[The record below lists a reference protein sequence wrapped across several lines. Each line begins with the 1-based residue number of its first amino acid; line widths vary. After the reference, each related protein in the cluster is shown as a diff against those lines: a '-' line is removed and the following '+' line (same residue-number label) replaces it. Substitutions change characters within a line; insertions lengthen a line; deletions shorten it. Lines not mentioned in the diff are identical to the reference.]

1 MSFAESGYNKTEN
14 RYEPLYLSYR
24 NDKVE
29 VSTERALGTRF
40 KLESIVDD
48 WKRFGSIYTDV
59 VGWTDYPYNKDKNKA
74 MKNYENNKSIGIK
87 INNDIDADI
96 TIRDVTEGST
106 EALKHSNII
115 SKDNY
120 NLLYAQYAGNFPK
133 MKFSN
138 SKMSHVCCEIMATY
152 NALALVGEFDINY
165 DGTVTNDLDEYF
177 KLALEFE
184 INDIYLGFI
193 NSSGSWGSDPKGIEE
208 CLKSYNCNYKVFNNV
223 DDMDKDLS
231 KSVSMIVSYKFKVL
245 GIHTYSCYYDDSSNK
260 IYSINRGSGNLYL
273 WENNSIQECISDK
286 NFSVGYVLQ

>member
-1 MSFAESGYNKTEN
+1 MSFAESGYNKTEK
-14 RYEPLYLSYR
+14 RYEPLYLSYI

-29 VSTERALGTRF
+29 VSIERALGTRF
-40 KLESIVDD
+40 KLENIVDD

-59 VGWTDYPYNKDKNKA
+59 VGWTDYPYNKDKNRA

-96 TIRDVTEGST
+96 TIKDVTEGST

-177 KLALEFE
+177 KLAL
-184 INDIYLGFI
+184 
-193 NSSGSWGSDPKGIEE
+193 
-208 CLKSYNCNYKVFNNV
+208 
-223 DDMDKDLS
+223 
-231 KSVSMIVSYKFKVL
+231 
-245 GIHTYSCYYDDSSNK
+245 
-260 IYSINRGSGNLYL
+260 
-273 WENNSIQECISDK
+273 
-286 NFSVGYVLQ
+286 